1 MNEAK
6 VDLKTIYKELHLQSQ
21 YSPYADTTYL
31 QLEKKIQNK
40 YILFIVRVFTWK
52 YNVKYMNAWFEI
64 MNNCMP
70 DIGSDKR
77 QSMGFVVYFFLFFI

>member
-31 QLEKKIQNK
+31 QLEKKNSKQIYTFYCQSIYMKIQCE
-40 YILFIVRVFTWK
+40 IHECMVR
-52 YNVKYMNAWFEI
+52 
-64 MNNCMP
+64 NNE
-70 DIGSDKR
+70 
-77 QSMGFVVYFFLFFI
+77 